1 MLNLLGLASSARER
15 AEHLSSR
22 LGEARVAFASPH
34 PRRSASPAPRMSAG
48 GLFGN
53 SEGDVAGELSTALA
67 SSRLSGG
74 VAGVNDLS
82 VFVMMSDF
90 AQRFC
95 RGAISG
101 GVKCC
106 TLGADA
112 CAIKIHKTKKVN
124 VEVGSL

>member
-1 MLNLLGLASSARER
+1 MLNLSGLVSSAHER
-15 AEHLSSR
+15 AERLSSR